1 MELIITV
8 AAIAAFI
15 LIGAMVVFA
24 SMYRKVDQGRA
35 MIVNTLRAEPKVTF
49 TGSLVIPVL
58 HRVEKMDISLKTI
71 EINRKGGEGLICKDN
86 IRADIIVTFFVR
98 VNKTREDVLKV
109 AQAIGCERAS
119 DQHTVDELFSAKFSE
134 ALKTVGKRMEFEDLY
149 RERNLFRDEIIE
161 VIGDDLNGY
170 VLEDAAIDY
179 LEQTPIEQL
188 DSNNILDAQGIRKI
202 TELTAEA
209 HVSTNEFERDEEMK
223 IKKKDVESREMILEL
238 ERQEADAEAKQ
249 KREIESV
256 QAREQAEADKVT
268 AEENTKAEQARILAD
283 QVLGIE
289 NENKQ
294 REIEVAEK
302 NRERALAIET
312 EKVERVRQL
321 EIIEREKQVELQRIE
336 KEKALEVEKK
346 AIADIIRTRIA
357 VEKQVAQEEEH
368 IKELRM
374 VSEAD
379 RERQALVI
387 SAEAEAQENL
397 VKDIKAAEAAEQ
409 SAQFKAKE
417 KLVLAEAEREASEK
431 LSEAKKRLAEGI
443 KAEQAAPGL
452 AEAQVLQQR
461 MQSEAEGD
469 EAKGMAI
476 VRVKN
481 SEAEA
486 IARQGKAEADSEEAK
501 GMAAVRVKNADAD
514 SEEKQAMVAVKI
526 QVAEAE
532 AIERRGKAEADAV
545 REHFKAEAD
554 GLTEKFAAMARMD
567 ETVREHEEF
576 RLRVD
581 NRHNETMAEIAANRE
596 AQTLNAEVL
605 GAAVQQANIDIV
617 GGDGEFFERYMRA
630 LSVGKSIDGAIS
642 KSDLLQTTFKDHLSG
657 DQNILQDI
665 KQIAANIGADDI
677 QNLTVSAFLSK
688 LMSNG
693 SKQDKEKLK
702 KLLDS
707 L

>member
-8 AAIAAFI
+8 AGIAAFI

-86 IRADIIVTFFVR
+86 IRADIIVMFFVR

-119 DQHTVDELFSAKFSE
+119 DQHTVDELFNAKFSE

-149 RERNLFRDEIIE
+149 RERNLFRDEIIQ

-188 DSNNILDAQGIRKI
+188 DTNNILDAQGIRKI
-202 TELTAEA
+202 TELTAIA
-209 HVSTNEFERDEEMK
+209 HISTNEYERDEEMK

-238 ERQEADAEAKQ
+238 ERQQADAEAKQ
-249 KREIESV
+249 QREVESV
-256 QAREQAEADKVT
+256 KAREQAESDKVT
-268 AEENTKAEQARILAD
+268 AEEHTKAEQARIISD
-283 QVLGIE
+283 QTLGIE

-321 EIIEREKQVELQRIE
+321 EAIEREKQVELQRIE

-357 VEKQVAQEEEH
+357 VEKQVAQEEER
-368 IKELRM
+368 IKELRL

-409 SAQFKAKE
+409 SAQHKAKE
-417 KLVLAEAEREASEK
+417 QLILAEAEREAADK
-431 LSEAKKRLAEGI
+431 LAEAKKRLAEGV

-452 AEAQVLQQR
+452 AEATVLQQR
-461 MQSEAEGD
+461 MQAEAEG
-469 EAKGMAI
+469 
-476 VRVKN
+476 
-481 SEAEA
+481 
-486 IARQGKAEADSEEAK
+486 EEAK
-501 GMAAVRVKNADAD
+501 GMAEVRVKNADAD

-526 QVAEAE
+526 QIAEAE

-545 REHFKAEAD
+545 REHFQAEAQ
-554 GLTEKFAAMARMD
+554 GLTDKFAAMASMD
-567 ETVREHEEF
+567 KTVREHEEY
-576 RLRVD
+576 RLQVD
-581 NRHNETMAEIAANRE
+581 NRHDEAMAEIAANRE
-596 AQTLNAEVL
+596 AQTLNAEVF
-605 GAAVQQANIDIV
+605 GAAVKQANIDIV

-630 LSVGKSIDGAIS
+630 LAVGKSIDGTIS
-642 KSDLLQTTFKDHLSG
+642 KSDFLQTTLKDHLNG
-657 DQNILQDI
+657 DENLLQDI
-665 KQIAANIGADDI
+665 KQIASNIGADDV
-677 QNLTVSAFLSK
+677 QNLTVSAFLTK
-688 LMSNG
+688 LMHNG
-693 SKQDKEKLK
+693 SEQDKQKLK